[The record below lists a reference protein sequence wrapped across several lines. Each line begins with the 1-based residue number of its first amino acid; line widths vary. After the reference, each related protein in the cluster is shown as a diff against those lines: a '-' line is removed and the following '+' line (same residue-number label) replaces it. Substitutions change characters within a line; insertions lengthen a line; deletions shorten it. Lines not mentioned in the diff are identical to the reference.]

1 MDIENL
7 NPHKG
12 WYQGKYL
19 PHFDAGNIYQFITYR
34 LADSIPKEK
43 LKILKKEIERLPT
56 NKREHERRKQIEAW
70 LDAGF
75 GKCIL
80 NKPEC
85 AQIVIENWKHF
96 DKIRY
101 NLIAWVVMPNHVH
114 VLIFVYH
121 GWPMYKIVNSWTGY
135 TGRQINKIINPI
147 ESAFDDQTLTERRLN
162 SFKRTRQVW
171 HRDYWDRFIRDEKH
185 FVTAKHYIEN
195 NPIAAGLVKNAVDW
209 PYSSANSCSFYLCC
223 LFFMT
228 PRWAS
233 FRLDRLTLVRRE
245 KYFCPIDQSFGVCVV
260 GMAKIEW
267 NCRVVD
273 TKC

>member
-147 ESAFDDQTLTERRLN
+147 
-162 SFKRTRQVW
+162 
-171 HRDYWDRFIRDEKH
+171 
-185 FVTAKHYIEN
+185 
-195 NPIAAGLVKNAVDW
+195 AAGLVKNAVDW

-228 PRWAS
+228 PRRAS
-233 FRLDRLTLVRRE
+233 FRLDSLTLVRRE